1 MVERNIQIEDLYF
14 RVMNKKNIVIY
25 VLFVFFFLTFR

>member
-25 VLFVFFFLTFR
+25 VLFVFF